1 MQGAASA
8 GPGCTFSP
16 GLNKGDSQMSDN
28 YESANEGTGTPRWV
42 SLAVIALAAVSVL
55 GLGIAWSATT
65 HARSTEQGLE
75 AQTQQNK
82 TFQEGIGTI
91 NQRLSQSEES
101 NAQLQAELKLVTDR
115 LKMTQGELA
124 NARQQARQIRTE
136 YSTKFDSVQS
146 EMASKANSA
155 DVNALGGDLS
165 GVKTDLETTKNGL
178 QMTRGEFGTLI
189 ARNHDEIDQLRR
201 LGERDYYEFTVN
213 GKGQR
218 SRVGN
223 VALEVRGTDVKKNQF
238 TVALYVDDMRLE
250 KKNRSV
256 DEPIYFYT
264 RGSRAPAE
272 LVINKVGK
280 NQVTGYLSVPKSVP
294 QPATAAA
301 SGN

>member
-1 MQGAASA
+1 MSED
-8 GPGCTFSP
+8 
-16 GLNKGDSQMSDN
+16 NVYVNDSN
-28 YESANEGTGTPRWV
+28 TGTPRWIP
-42 SLAVIALAAVSVL
+42 LAVIALAAISVI
-55 GLGIAWSATT
+55 GLGVAWSATS
-65 HARSTEQGLE
+65 HARSMEQGLE
-75 AQTQQNK
+75 AQVQQNH
-82 TFQEGIGTI
+82 TFQQGIGAI
-91 NQRLSQSEES
+91 NDRLSQSEES
-101 NAQLQAELKLVTDR
+101 SSQLQAELKLVTDR

-136 YSTKFDSVQS
+136 YSAKIDGVQNDL
-146 EMASKANSA
+146 AAKANAA
-155 DVNALGGDLS
+155 DVTALGGDLTS
-165 GVKTDLETTKNGL
+165 VKSDLEGTKNGL

-201 LGERDYYEFTVN
+201 LGERDYYEFTVT
-213 GKGQR
+213 GKGQK
-218 SRVGN
+218 SRVGSLS
-223 VALEVRGTDVKKNQF
+223 LELRDTNTKKNQF

-272 LVINKVGK
+272 MVINKVGK
-280 NQVTGYLSVPKSVP
+280 NVVTGYLSVPKSAP

>member
-1 MQGAASA
+1 
-8 GPGCTFSP
+8 
-16 GLNKGDSQMSDN
+16 MSDDYGN
-28 YESANEGTGTPRWV
+28 VNDGAGTPRWIP
-42 SLAVIALAAVSVL
+42 LAVIALAAVSVL
-55 GLGIAWSATT
+55 GLGVAWSATT

-75 AQTQQNK
+75 AQNQQNK
-82 TFQEGIGTI
+82 TFQQGLGTI
-91 NQRLSQSEES
+91 NQRMSQAEET

-136 YSTKFDSVQS
+136 YSSKIDSVQNDL
-146 EMASKANSA
+146 ATKANAA
-155 DVNALGGDLS
+155 DVTTLGGDLT
-165 GVKTDLETTKNGL
+165 GVKSDLETTKNGL

-201 LGERDYYEFTVN
+201 MGERDYYEFTVN

-218 SRVGN
+218 SKVGN
-223 VALEVRGTDVKKNQF
+223 VSLEVRGTDVKKNLF

-264 RGSRAPAE
+264 RGSRSPAE

-280 NQVTGYLSVPKSVP
+280 NQVTGYLSVPKAVS